1 MSRADVLASLAESVE
16 PDPVDEHIVD
26 RLDEITARGL
36 AKAAVV
42 GGAFYL
48 ALKQWKLPPPSKFSR
63 RVSALEYAKRLVQA
77 RNNQETV
84 AASVGL
90 LNIIARVL
98 LQVPELRDLGYR
110 IMKVVQSERLEDY
123 FDDE

>member
-1 MSRADVLASLAESVE
+1 MSRAEILASLADAVE
-16 PDPVDEHIVD
+16 PDAVEAHVSD
-26 RLDEITARGL
+26 RLNEITLKGV
-36 AKAAVV
+36 AKAAAV

-77 RNNQETV
+77 KNNKETV
-84 AASVGL
+84 TASVGL